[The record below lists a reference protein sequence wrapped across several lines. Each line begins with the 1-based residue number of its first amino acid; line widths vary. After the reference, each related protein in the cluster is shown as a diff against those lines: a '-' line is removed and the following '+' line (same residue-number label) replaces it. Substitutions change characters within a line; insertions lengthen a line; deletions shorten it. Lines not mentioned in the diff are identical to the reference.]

1 MEQPNNTYSCD
12 PYPAGMFATR
22 CVVEYTIDSGDS
34 LEVSWYYKDS
44 SDGIPQ
50 EVPSGSANIQSTST
64 CGLIKSEFMLP
75 LADLDVGIEG
85 HRYFCRISL
94 DGKTINDSQ
103 EVRLHSMQIIGNVL
117 PACGMNESVQSEL
130 KRRCIDPGPEPT
142 TPEPT
147 TTQPIP
153 LSTSLY
159 VSVTMISTL
168 LPSATPESPDPE
180 VDSGN
185 GDGNTDVAGPSLSSG
200 EEILIYIA
208 IGVAIFLF
216 IVVFTLVVCACLW
229 NTMFR
234 QSKYCTC
241 YEL

>member
-1 MEQPNNTYSCD
+1 MEQPNDTYSCD
-12 PYPAGMFATR
+12 PYAAGMFATR

-44 SDGIPQ
+44 PDGIPQ
-50 EVPSGSANIQSTST
+50 EVPSGSANIQSTRT
-64 CGLIKSEFMLP
+64 CGLIKSEFMLS
-75 LADLDVGIEG
+75 LADLNVGIQG
-85 HRYFCRISL
+85 HRYLCRISL

-103 EVRLHSMQIIGNVL
+103 EVRLHSESVIGNVL

-130 KRRCIDPGPEPT
+130 KRRCIDPGPQ
-142 TPEPT
+142 PT

-153 LSTSLY
+153 SSTSFY
-159 VSVTMISTL
+159 TSTVIISTL

-185 GDGNTDVAGPSLSSG
+185 GDGNTNEAGPSLSSG
-200 EEILIYIA
+200 EEILVYIA
-208 IGVAIFLF
+208 IGVAVFLF

-229 NTMFR
+229 STVFR
-234 QSKYCTC
+234 QSKYCAC
-241 YEL
+241 YDSSPY